1 MPRLHAQS
9 FYSLFAL
16 LSLCH
21 GQITLP
27 GGVPTSGCIGG
38 PAGTAT
44 FSSSVQVASQV
55 NINAGD
61 YWKQLGAVWNFS
73 LATDGF
79 TFGTPTIPG
88 FGAGFGGS
96 NDIPQAAED
105 ALKLSDDKRTVQ
117 LLVPSTNPGGAGEW
131 QIVWDIQNS
140 AEARTQAPSQTPAPS
155 PSWSAGACTLSY
167 DTTLS
172 LIFV

>member
-1 MPRLHAQS
+1 MPRLHTKS
-9 FYSLFAL
+9 FYSLFTF

-55 NINAGD
+55 SINAGD

-79 TFGTPTIPG
+79 TFGDPGIPG

-131 QIVWDIQNS
+131 QIVWAIQNS
-140 AEARTQAPSQTPAPS
+140 AEAASQAPSQTPAPS
-155 PSWSAGACTLSY
+155 PSWSAGACSLS
-167 DTTLS
+167 
-172 LIFV
+172 